1 MKKAYRVLFVYSN
14 EKRTSVDL
22 GLTIGKYKTEGMAWT
37 RAYQVLE
44 RETDGKLP
52 SGRIEFKEV
61 RNEKVK

>member
-22 GLTIGKYKTEGMAWT
+22 GLTLGKYKHEGMAWT

-52 SGRIEFKEV
+52 SGKIEFHEV
-61 RNEKVK
+61 VKKK